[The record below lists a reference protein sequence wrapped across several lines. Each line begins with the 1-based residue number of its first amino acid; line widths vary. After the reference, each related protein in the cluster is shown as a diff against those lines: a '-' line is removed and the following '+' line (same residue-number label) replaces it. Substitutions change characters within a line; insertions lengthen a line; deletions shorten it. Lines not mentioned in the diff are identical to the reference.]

1 MLQLGKSAHFYRVLE
16 VRIGRRRCVGVQ
28 ETRRE
33 KDLGQI
39 WSKMLFK
46 CRIIKDKD
54 ILSAAA
60 MHRITVW

>member
-1 MLQLGKSAHFYRVLE
+1 M
-16 VRIGRRRCVGVQ
+16 GVQ